1 MSSVNGVQV
10 AVIGAGN
17 MGGAMLARLCEAG
30 WTVAV
35 CDVDP
40 QQQAV
45 AVACGARDCSTPLDA
60 AQLLYA
66 EGVLL
71 IAVID
76 AEQTREV
83 LTGPNGAMAAMHS
96 GQTVMLCPTLSPTDV
111 QAIGSMLAQHGVSC
125 IDAPMS
131 GGPIRA
137 RDGSMSL
144 MVACEDGVFQR
155 HAGLLNTL
163 SQKIFRISGRVG
175 DGAKTKLVNNLL
187 AAINLSGAAE
197 ALALADRLGLNL
209 DTTLSVM
216 AQSSGQSWIASDR
229 MPRAFVGDLAPRAH
243 VTLLEKDTRLAVEMA
258 QSVGFDAAIG
268 QLARLAFAQASA
280 DGWANQDDA
289 ALFQWMK
296 DHR

>member
-1 MSSVNGVQV
+1 MSTVNGVQV

-30 WTVAV
+30 LTVAV

-40 QQQAV
+40 HQQAL
-45 AVACGARDCSTPLDA
+45 AVACGAQDSSTPLDA
-60 AQLLYA
+60 AQRLRE

-76 AEQTREV
+76 AEQTRDV
-83 LTGPNGAMAAMHS
+83 LTGPNGAMAAMQS
-96 GQTVMLCPTLSPTDV
+96 GQTVMLCPTLSPIDV
-111 QAIGSMLAQHGVSC
+111 QAIGLMLAQHGISC

-131 GGPIRA
+131 GGPLRA

-163 SQKIFRISGRVG
+163 SQKIFRISEHVG

-258 QSVGFDAAIG
+258 QSAGFDPAIG
-268 QLARLAFAQASA
+268 QLARQAFAQASA
-280 DGWANQDDA
+280 DGWADQDDA
-289 ALFQWMK
+289 SLFQWMK

>member
-1 MSSVNGVQV
+1 MSTVNGVQV

-40 QQQAV
+40 HQQTL
-45 AVACGARDCSTPLDA
+45 AVACGAQDCSTPLDA
-60 AQLLYA
+60 AQRLRD

-76 AEQTREV
+76 AEQTRDV

-96 GQTVMLCPTLSPTDV
+96 GQTVMLCPTLSPIDV
-111 QAIGSMLAQHGVSC
+111 QAMGLMLAQQGVSC

-131 GGPIRA
+131 GGPLRA

-155 HAGLLNTL
+155 HAALLNTL
-163 SQKIFRISGRVG
+163 SQKIFRISEHVG

-258 QSVGFDAAIG
+258 QSAGFDPAIG
-268 QLARLAFAQASA
+268 QLARQAFAQASA
-280 DGWANQDDA
+280 DGWADQDDA
-289 ALFQWMK
+289 SLFQWMK